1 MVQKDNLIAMIFF
14 DNVKTLVKQ
23 RNQTL
28 RNFIESLG
36 INYDSYNT
44 CKKCSNLPRADEA
57 VKIAKALDTTVEYLV
72 TGEETNEYKVQLD
85 QLKQTLR
92 KLSE

>member
-1 MVQKDNLIAMIFF
+1 MFWNNVRALLAEKKILQKDFA
-14 DNVKTLVKQ
+14 D
-23 RNQTL
+23 
-28 RNFIESLG
+28 SLG
-36 INYDSYNT
+36 YSIATLKNQMARNISPDVDTS
-44 CKKCSNLPRADEA
+44 